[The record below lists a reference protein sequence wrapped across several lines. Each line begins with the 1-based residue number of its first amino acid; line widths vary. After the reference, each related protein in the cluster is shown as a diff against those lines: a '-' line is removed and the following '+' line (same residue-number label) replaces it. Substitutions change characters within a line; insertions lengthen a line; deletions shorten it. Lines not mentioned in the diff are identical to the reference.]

1 MNIKLNKIQS
11 FKYLHIIIQKVVRY
25 MSGVEP
31 SFGMNAFNKAKYKNE
46 TETIANSILSLLFG
60 RPGYFPSMP
69 NLGIDIQSLL
79 YSFWDEIDTEVI
91 KMQIVSQ
98 CTAFREYIDDGSL
111 DVIKSSYAGQ
121 PLLLIVIPVQ
131 TKNGRESLSIGIT
144 QDANGNAVYNYVFD
158 ETTS

>member
-1 MNIKLNKIQS
+1 
-11 FKYLHIIIQKVVRY
+11 

>member
-11 FKYLHIIIQKVVRY
+11 FKYLYIIIQKVVRY